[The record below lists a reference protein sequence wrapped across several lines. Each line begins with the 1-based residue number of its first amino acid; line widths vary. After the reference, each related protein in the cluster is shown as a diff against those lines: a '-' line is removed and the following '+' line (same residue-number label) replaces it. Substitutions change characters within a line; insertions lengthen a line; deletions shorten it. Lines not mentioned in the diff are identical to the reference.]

1 MRLTKVIEMDVDVV
15 ITLMSVQTALIIFLL
30 ERVFTLKKCISSLGE
45 RIARIEETLKIL
57 DK

>member
-1 MRLTKVIEMDVDVV
+1 MEVEVV
-15 ITLMSVQTALIIFLL
+15 TVLVSVQTALIIFLL
-30 ERVFTLKKCISSLGE
+30 ERLFTLKKCISSLGE